1 MRTFTNYQKFLKEIE
16 VVKELNY
23 KPSLLL
29 HACCTPCSCYPLI
42 LLKDY
47 FDITVFYNN
56 SNIYPQSE
64 FNLRYET
71 LRNYIDKINNEN
83 NINIKLIKTEYE
95 NSRFNKILEKR
106 KDDKEGSTRCFMCYS
121 LRYKELVEYAEQNN
135 FEYVCSVM
143 TISRQKNEEM
153 INKIIEGYV
162 SKNSK
167 VKYLPSNFKKDGG
180 LEKAQQIIKKE
191 KFYSQ
196 NYCGCKFSLRGD
208 ANHETVS
215 KE

>member
-1 MRTFTNYQKFLKEIE
+1 MRAFTNYQKFLKEIDK
-16 VVKELNY
+16 VKEFNY

-29 HACCTPCSCYPLI
+29 HACCTPCSCYPLL

-56 SNIYPQSE
+56 SNIYPLSE
-64 FNLRYET
+64 YELRYDT
-71 LRNYIDKINNEN
+71 LKDYIDKINKEH
-83 NINIKLIKTEYE
+83 NISIKLIKTEYE
-95 NSRFNKILEKR
+95 NILFNKILEKR
-106 KDDKEGSTRCFMCYS
+106 KDDREGGVRCFTCYS
-121 LRYKELVEYAEQNN
+121 LRYKQLVEYASKNN

-153 INKIIEGYV
+153 INKILEGYAN
-162 SKNSK
+162 KYEK
-167 VKYLPSNFKKDGG
+167 LKYLPSNFKKEGG

-208 ANHETVS
+208 VSNETTV
-215 KE
+215 

>member
-1 MRTFTNYQKFLKEIE
+1 MKVYTNYQKFLKQIE
-16 VVKELNY
+16 EVKNLNY

-29 HACCTPCSCYPLI
+29 HACCTPCSCYPLL

-56 SNIYPQSE
+56 SNIYPLSE
-64 FNLRYET
+64 FNLRYSTLET
-71 LRNYIDKINNEN
+71 YINNLNKEYN
-83 NINIKLIKTEYE
+83 VNIKLLKREYE
-95 NSRFNKILEKR
+95 NDRFNKILEKR
-106 KDDKEGSTRCFMCYS
+106 KNDKEGSTRCFMCYS
-121 LRYKELVEYAEQNN
+121 LRYKELVDYASKNN

-162 SKNSK
+162 NKYSN
-167 VKYLPSNFKKDGG
+167 VKYLYSNFKKNSG

-191 KFYSQ
+191 RFYSQ
-196 NYCGCKFSLRGD
+196 NYCGCKYSMRGEKND
-208 ANHETVS
+208 ETIF
-215 KE
+215 

>member
-16 VVKELNY
+16 KVKELDY

-56 SNIYPQSE
+56 SNIYPESE
-64 FNLRYET
+64 YELRYET
-71 LRNYIDKINNEN
+71 LKNYINNLNKEHN
-83 NINIKLIKTEYE
+83 SNIKLIKTAYV
-95 NSRFNKILEKR
+95 NDKFNKVLEKR
-106 KDDKEGSTRCFMCYS
+106 KDDKEGNIRCFMCYS
-121 LRYKELVEYAEQNN
+121 LRYKELVEYASKNN

-153 INKIIEGYV
+153 INAILEGYS
-162 SKNSK
+162 SKYSNI
-167 VKYLPSNFKKDGG
+167 KYLHSNFKKDGG

-196 NYCGCKFSLRGD
+196 NYCGCKYSLRD
-208 ANHETVS
+208 
-215 KE
+215 

>member
-1 MRTFTNYQKFLKEIE
+1 VRTFTNYQKFLKEIE
-16 VVKELNY
+16 KVKELDY

-56 SNIYPQSE
+56 SNIYPESE
-64 FNLRYET
+64 YELRYET
-71 LRNYIDKINNEN
+71 LKNYINNLNKEHN
-83 NINIKLIKTEYE
+83 SNIKLIKTAYV
-95 NSRFNKILEKR
+95 NDKFNKVLEKR
-106 KDDKEGSTRCFMCYS
+106 KDDKEGNIRCFMCYS
-121 LRYKELVEYAEQNN
+121 LRYKELVEYASKNN

-153 INKIIEGYV
+153 INAILEGYS
-162 SKNSK
+162 SKYSNI
-167 VKYLPSNFKKDGG
+167 KYLHSNFKKDGG

-196 NYCGCKFSLRGD
+196 NYCGCKYSLRD
-208 ANHETVS
+208 
-215 KE
+215 

>member
-16 VVKELNY
+16 KIKELDY

-29 HACCTPCSCYPLI
+29 HACCTPCSCYPLL

-56 SNIYPQSE
+56 SNIYPLSE
-64 FNLRYET
+64 YNLRYET
-71 LRNYIDKINNEN
+71 LETYINNLNKEYN
-83 NINIKLIKTEYE
+83 SDIKLIKTVYE
-95 NSRFNKILEKR
+95 NNRFNKILEKR
-106 KDDKEGSTRCFMCYS
+106 KDDREGSTRCFMCYS
-121 LRYKELVEYAEQNN
+121 LRYKELVEYASKNK
-135 FEYVCSVM
+135 FDYVCSVM

-153 INKIIEGYV
+153 INKILEGY
-162 SKNSK
+162 SKKYPN
-167 VKYLPSNFKKDGG
+167 VKYLYSNFKKDGG

-196 NYCGCKFSLRGD
+196 NYYK
-208 ANHETVS
+208 
-215 KE
+215 